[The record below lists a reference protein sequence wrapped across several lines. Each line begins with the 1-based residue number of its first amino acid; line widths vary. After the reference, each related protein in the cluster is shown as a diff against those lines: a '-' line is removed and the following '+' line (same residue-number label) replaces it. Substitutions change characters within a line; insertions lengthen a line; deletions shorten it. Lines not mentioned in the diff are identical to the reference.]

1 MTTRASRRAQDARM
15 PLREHLKEFRKRLI
29 FAAIGV
35 FVGAIAGWF
44 LYPYAFDFLANPIVK
59 ATEESGQD
67 AKINFAG
74 LATALDMQVKMSLV
88 IGVII
93 TSPWWLYQLWAFI
106 APGLRTREKRYTIG
120 FLGAAIPLFL
130 GGVALSLWV
139 YPRAA
144 EILLGFTPPE
154 GSNYLDAQMFMSFA
168 MRLVLAFGLAFIF
181 PVIMVALSAAGI
193 VKSATWLRGWRWA
206 VLLISIFTAI
216 MTPTPDAITMII
228 MAIPMIALYFAAV
241 GVAMLFE
248 RSRRRRKAALEA
260 EDAAGFADAAE
271 A

>member
-1 MTTRASRRAQDARM
+1 M
-15 PLREHLKEFRKRLI
+15 PLREHLREFRKRLI
-29 FAAIGV
+29 LAAIGV
-35 FVGAIAGWF
+35 VIGAVAGWF
-44 LYPYAFDFLANPIVK
+44 LYPYAFDFLADPIVK

-106 APGLRTREKRYTIG
+106 APGLRSREKRYTIG

-144 EILLGFTPPE
+144 EILLGFTPEE

-181 PVIMVALSAAGI
+181 PVIMVALSAAGL
-193 VKSATWLRGWRWA
+193 VKASTWMRGWRWA

-228 MAIPMIALYFAAV
+228 MAIPMVALYFAAV
-241 GVAMLFE
+241 GVARLFE
-248 RSRRRRKAALEA
+248 RSRRRRRAAIEA
-260 EDAAGFADAAE
+260 EEAAGSADPSGVTGP
-271 A
+271 